1 MSTDFLLFFID
12 NSEAY
17 GGKLDMTVFD
27 RVKKLADNQKI
38 SIVEL
43 EEKLNFSRNS
53 LYAWKKSKPSIDK
66 LEAVAN
72 YFGVSTD
79 YLLGREV
86 SNKSKQ
92 SDDLDE
98 VLDNVMSF
106 DGEPLDDH
114 DREVIRAYLKGRFG
128 K

>member
-1 MSTDFLLFFID
+1 MSTDFLRFFIEV
-12 NSEAY
+12 SEAY

-27 RVKKLADNQKI
+27 RVKKLADSQKI

-79 YLLGREV
+79 YLLGREI
-86 SNKSKQ
+86 SNKPKQ

-98 VLDNVMSF
+98 ILDNVMSF

>member
-1 MSTDFLLFFID
+1 MSTDFLRFFIEI
-12 NSEAY
+12 SEAY

-27 RVKKLADNQKI
+27 RVKKLADSQKI

-79 YLLGREV
+79 YLLGREI
-86 SNKSKQ
+86 SNKPKQ

>member
-106 DGEPLDDH
+106 DGAPLDDH

>member
-1 MSTDFLLFFID
+1 MSTDFLRFFIEI
-12 NSEAY
+12 SEAY

-27 RVKKLADNQKI
+27 RVKKLADSQKI

-43 EEKLNFSRNS
+43 EEKLKFSRNS

-79 YLLGREV
+79 YLLGREI
-86 SNKSKQ
+86 SNKPKQ

-98 VLDNVMSF
+98 ILDNVMSF

>member
-1 MSTDFLLFFID
+1 MSTDFLRFFIEI
-12 NSEAY
+12 SEAY

-27 RVKKLADNQKI
+27 RVKKLADSQKI

-79 YLLGREV
+79 YFRKPKFIYRRTRR
-86 SNKSKQ
+86 SYI
-92 SDDLDE
+92 
-98 VLDNVMSF
+98 
-106 DGEPLDDH
+106 P
-114 DREVIRAYLKGRFG
+114 
-128 K
+128 

>member
-27 RVKKLADNQKI
+27 RVKKLAANQKI

>member
-1 MSTDFLLFFID
+1 MSTNFLHFFIE
-12 NSEAY
+12 SPEAY

-79 YLLGREV
+79 FLLGREV
-86 SNKSKQ
+86 SNNSKQ
-92 SDDLDE
+92 SDDLDD
-98 VLDNVMSF
+98 VLNNVMSF

>member
-1 MSTDFLLFFID
+1 MSTDFLRFFID
-12 NSEAY
+12 LSEAY

-27 RVKKLADNQKI
+27 RVKKLADSQKI

-79 YLLGREV
+79 YLLGREI
-86 SNKSKQ
+86 SNKPKQ

-98 VLDNVMSF
+98 ILDNVMSF

>member
-1 MSTDFLLFFID
+1 MSTDFLRFFID
-12 NSEAY
+12 TSEAY

-27 RVKKLADNQKI
+27 RVKKLADSQKI

-79 YLLGREV
+79 YLLGRDI
-86 SNKSKQ
+86 SNKPKQ

-98 VLDNVMSF
+98 ILDNVMSF

>member
-1 MSTDFLLFFID
+1 MSNDFLHFFIEI
-12 NSEAY
+12 SEAY

-27 RVKKLADNQKI
+27 RVKKLADSQKI

-86 SNKSKQ
+86 YNKSKQ
-92 SDDLDE
+92 SDDLDD